1 MWQLG
6 FEQVVMTIPR
16 RLIDTCRYVDFSLE
30 SDAEFYPCLKRLCAS
45 SRYRNRHAIPNIN
58 EAGPLPSRSQAR
70 ELNARR
76 EGIR

>member
-1 MWQLG
+1 MLQLG

-45 SRYRNRHAIPNIN
+45 SRPWHRHAIPKYQ
-58 EAGPLPSRSQAR
+58 RAR
-70 ELNARR
+70 LYRLVNRR
-76 EGIR
+76 AL